1 MDCMFEKA
9 FGNLGREGSGGHI
22 LCSAMRDA
30 KQSKRMGKKKRKI
43 IKALLW
49 VINQPSGVVQ
59 FFWMLEPLKSLGRG
73 NDTAMA
79 LFYHHY
85 KAGWKMR
92 WGKGPGGRW
101 DIRSIDQTRLD

>member
-1 MDCMFEKA
+1 MLCHERCEAEQEDGEKK
-9 FGNLGREGSGGHI
+9 I
-22 LCSAMRDA
+22 
-30 KQSKRMGKKKRKI
+30 KK

-59 FFWMLEPLKSLGRG
+59 FFWMLESLGRG

-85 KAGWKMR
+85 KAGWKMC
-92 WGKGPGGRW
+92 WGKGPGRRW
-101 DIRSIDQTRLD
+101 DIRSVDQTRLD